1 MSAEETFEKISDYI
15 NAELK
20 ASLKDYEF
28 ITKLNKTTT
37 ASIKDFNAIASK
49 VARNIDRINENQMA
63 QARLDNLVEGLD
75 ELETK
80 INSLEALAYKIDSYS
95 MRLEDNFKRLG
106 STTKPSQSTSSPSRS
121 PS

>member
-106 STTKPSQSTSSPSRS
+106 STTKPSQSTSSLSRS